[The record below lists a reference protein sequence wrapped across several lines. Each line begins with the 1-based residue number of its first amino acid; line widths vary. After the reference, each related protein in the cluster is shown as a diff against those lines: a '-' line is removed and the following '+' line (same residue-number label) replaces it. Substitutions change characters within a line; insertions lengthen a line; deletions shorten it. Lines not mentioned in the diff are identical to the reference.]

1 MADDITADPSA
12 CVARTIY
19 NRPCD
24 IPVYPGDDVCEAH
37 AIART
42 EHENWWDWDDQDA
55 AENFRRQELLELRNA
70 LLGVGVPIDTDQPP
84 VLRLTDEEYSV
95 RSGSR
100 GGLRYSV
107 AFDPQPDGTAIYEC
121 GCRGWFINRRCSH
134 IDQVIDFIGPDALPQ
149 RLPEWAEERGQC
161 SALTARGTQC
171 RNTAIDGVAYCGLH
185 LPEVEA
191 PPEPEPERVVVSG
204 HTTDSQPEIDEKP
217 QTVAKRTPWWR
228 RWWMVIVWIILV
240 IIVVNAIGQAL

>member
-121 GCRGWFINRRCSH
+121 GCRGWFIT
-134 IDQVIDFIGPDALPQ
+134 GA
-149 RLPEWAEERGQC
+149 A
-161 SALTARGTQC
+161 
-171 RNTAIDGVAYCGLH
+171 AI
-185 LPEVEA
+185 
-191 PPEPEPERVVVSG
+191 S
-204 HTTDSQPEIDEKP
+204 TK
-217 QTVAKRTPWWR
+217 
-228 RWWMVIVWIILV
+228 
-240 IIVVNAIGQAL
+240 